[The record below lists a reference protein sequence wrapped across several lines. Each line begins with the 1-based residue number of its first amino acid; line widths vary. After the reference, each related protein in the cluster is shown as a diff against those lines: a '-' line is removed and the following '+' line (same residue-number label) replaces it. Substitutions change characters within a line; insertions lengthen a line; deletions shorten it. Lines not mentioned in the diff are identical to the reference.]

1 MKRIRWAIIGSGGI
15 AAKMAA
21 TLAEMP
27 DAELVAVAS
36 PTPGRAFDFG
46 AGLGVPAFDSVE
58 EMLEVVRPDAVYV
71 ASSNHRHLDDALAAA
86 AAGIPT
92 LCEKPM
98 AVNRADAARM
108 VDAFR
113 HRGVFLMEAMWMRF
127 QPFWDR
133 LAALLAAGAI
143 GTPRIIRADFG
154 FVADPDPAR
163 RWSDPAQG
171 GGALLDLGVYP
182 LTFAHLLGGPAEAM
196 VAQGVAAA
204 TGVDGSTSIG
214 LRHANGMLSVLDC
227 SILAD
232 TPTTAVVSGNEG
244 RIELEAPFH
253 HTRTLSV
260 YRGGAVLETIPVGYE
275 GSGYRF
281 EVDEVHRCLRE
292 GLSESNV
299 HPLDDTLAVMGLID
313 QARALAYSG

>member
-1 MKRIRWAIIGSGGI
+1 
-15 AAKMAA
+15 MAA

-27 DAELVAVAS
+27 EAELVAVAS
-36 PTPGRAFDFG
+36 PTPGRAIEFG
-46 AGLGVPAFDSVE
+46 SALGVPAFDSVE
-58 EMLEVVRPDAVYV
+58 EMLEAVRPDAVYI

-108 VDAFR
+108 VEAFR
-113 HRGVFLMEAMWMRF
+113 QSGVFLMEAMWMRF
-127 QPFWDR
+127 QPFWGR
-133 LAALLAAGAI
+133 LTGLLAAGTI
-143 GTPRIIRADFG
+143 GSPRMIRADFG

-163 RWSDPAQG
+163 RWLDPAQG

-182 LTFAHLLGGPAEAM
+182 LTFAHLLGGPVEAM
-196 VAQGVAAA
+196 VAQGVAAD

-214 LRHANGMLSVLDC
+214 LRHANGMLSLLDC

-232 TPTTAVVSGNEG
+232 TPTTAVVSGSEG
-244 RIELEAPFH
+244 RIEVEAPFH

-260 YRGGAVLETIPVGYE
+260 YRSGVVLDTIPVGYE

-281 EVDEVHRCLRE
+281 EVDEVHRCLRD
-292 GLSESNV
+292 GLSESTV
-299 HPLDDTLAVMGLID
+299 HPLGDTLAVMGLID
-313 QARALAYSG
+313 QARTLAYSG